1 MSDTDR
7 DQLRTELRDLE
18 YAEGYA
24 ESFLNSWIAT
34 QIKVI
39 REQREMTQ
47 ADLAAETGTTQTA
60 ISRIENVNYSAWNI
74 RTLKKIAKALRVRL
88 RVTFEAFGSLPE
100 DMGAFRR
107 EGLERPEHRDD
118 PSLWQDHLKPM
129 AAAEVSTTPTMRG
142 NVLFF
147 PGGASPGQVIASALT
162 KPEVPRK
169 MPVIE
174 RIRTADASGNS
185 GSVRI
190 M

>member
-39 REQREMTQ
+39 REQRKMTQ
-47 ADLAAETGTTQTA
+47 AGLAAETGTTQTA

-100 DMGAFRR
+100 DMNAFRR

-118 PSLWQDHLKPM
+118 PSLWQAQLKPGPT
-129 AAAEVSTTPTMRG
+129 AEVSTAPTITS

-147 PGGASPGQVIASALT
+147 PSGASSGRVVAGALT
-162 KPEVPRK
+162 ESEVPRK

-174 RIRTADASGNS
+174 HIRTDVSGNAA
-185 GSVRI
+185 SVRI